1 MAHVSWRCEVNMS
14 RLLNDALVTGVF
26 PDQEEDVFTG
36 SMRFRTCKVGV

>member
-1 MAHVSWRCEVNMS
+1 MNMS

-26 PDQEEDVFTG
+26 PDQEEDVFMC